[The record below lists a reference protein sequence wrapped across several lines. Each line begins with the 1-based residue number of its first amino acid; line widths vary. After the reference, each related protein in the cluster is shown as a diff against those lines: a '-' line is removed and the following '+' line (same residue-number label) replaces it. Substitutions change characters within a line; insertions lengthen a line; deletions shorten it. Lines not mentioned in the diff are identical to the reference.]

1 MNKLQEKIQITKDI
15 INSAQQYK
23 NFLLGKTFLYVFNNK
38 YIEISF
44 RKIDFAHLTGVDKHL
59 SAKEFYKEAIR
70 GTLRANQ
77 IFFSNRYP
85 KDLCKKKLTELKNL
99 IKIINTELFLLEDI
113 STKTAIYKFGFTELN
128 FTLCVCED
136 CDKYGNKKSNYYIPQ
151 SFRVEDCFKKATNV
165 YDIQYIFSKNNNE
178 KIYKKLEYGNITSL
192 NILNND
198 IKSILDDSFFN

>member
-59 SAKEFYKEAIR
+59 SAQEFYKEAIR

-77 IFFSNRYP
+77 IFF
-85 KDLCKKKLTELKNL
+85 
-99 IKIINTELFLLEDI
+99 F
-113 STKTAIYKFGFTELN
+113 
-128 FTLCVCED
+128 
-136 CDKYGNKKSNYYIPQ
+136 
-151 SFRVEDCFKKATNV
+151 
-165 YDIQYIFSKNNNE
+165 
-178 KIYKKLEYGNITSL
+178 
-192 NILNND
+192 
-198 IKSILDDSFFN
+198 